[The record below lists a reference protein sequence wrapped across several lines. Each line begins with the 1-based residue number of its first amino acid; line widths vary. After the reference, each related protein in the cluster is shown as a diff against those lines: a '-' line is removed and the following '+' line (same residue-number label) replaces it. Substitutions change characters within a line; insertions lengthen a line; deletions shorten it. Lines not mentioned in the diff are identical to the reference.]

1 MSTTSKTKSEL
12 LADIDILLSTNAELT
27 KNNDELRIQCG
38 QYHDLL
44 AKKTSECEELKKM
57 NKRLWKMIDMGID
70 LKKLLDDA
78 EDIAEDLRDCVA
90 SIYSSD
96 EEDDED

>member
-1 MSTTSKTKSEL
+1 MSTTGKTKSEL
-12 LADIDILLSTNAELT
+12 LADMNTLLSTNAELT
-27 KNNDELRIQCG
+27 KNNDELRAQCV
-38 QYHDLL
+38 QYHNLL
-44 AKKTSECEELKKM
+44 AMKTSECEELKKM
-57 NKRLWKMIDMGID
+57 NKRLWKMIDMGVD